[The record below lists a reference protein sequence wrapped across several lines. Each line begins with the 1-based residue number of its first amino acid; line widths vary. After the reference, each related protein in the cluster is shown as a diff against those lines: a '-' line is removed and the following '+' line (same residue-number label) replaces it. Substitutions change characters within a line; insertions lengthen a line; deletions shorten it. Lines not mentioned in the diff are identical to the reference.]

1 MKLAKSIELGRACGL
16 SSLDE
21 CVLNVEMH
29 ATSLF
34 TYGEI
39 NKELQELY
47 SDLKEKEPEY
57 FKQHYKVKE
66 KRNER

>member
-1 MKLAKSIELGRACGL
+1 MKLAKCIELGRACGL
-16 SSLDE
+16 SSLE
-21 CVLNVEMH
+21 SCVLNVEIH

-34 TYGEI
+34 TYDEI

-66 KRNER
+66 NKK